1 METVNKYVTA
11 ASTAIWGQN
20 GDPNATQITQQHGE
34 EPLSGV
40 QGKGDTTDPYDA
52 GNREEQPDAP
62 KTDGNTAPQEPN
74 LGGKTQTFEEAAVTS
89 DPVATKTTTEPA
101 TSTFDPEDT
110 SSTAAVSNSAQ
121 PISSGSTESNKDK
134 ETDTEQRDSSQ
145 SAGESSA
152 PPRPAHPEA
161 SIEALEGP
169 QGPPPKPAEEFEK
182 EAKGKA
188 PVKDDTQKSE
198 KSLSDSKDSAP
209 KDNASKTNDSPTS
222 SNKSSHSQE
231 SGKSSKLAKVK
242 ESVKKHLHH
251 SSK

>member
-20 GDPNATQITQQHGE
+20 GEPNATQITQQHGE

-40 QGKGDTTDPYDA
+40 QGRGDTTDPYDA
-52 GNREEQPDAP
+52 GNRDEQPGAP
-62 KTDGNTAPQEPN
+62 ETDGNTAPQEPN
-74 LGGKTQTFEEAAVTS
+74 LVGSKAKTQTFEEAAVTS
-89 DPVATKTTTEPA
+89 DPIATKTA
-101 TSTFDPEDT
+101 TIDPEDA
-110 SSTAAVSNSAQ
+110 SSTAPAASSTAQ
-121 PISSGSTESNKDK
+121 PISGGSTESNKEK
-134 ETDTEQRDSSQ
+134 ETSDKEQRDSSL
-145 SAGESSA
+145 SSGGNSGVQ
-152 PPRPAHPEA
+152 RPAHPEA

-188 PVKDDTQKSE
+188 PVKDDTE
-198 KSLSDSKDSAP
+198 KSDKSPSDSKESAP
-209 KDNASKTNDSPTS
+209 KNNDSPTS
-222 SNKSSHSQE
+222 SNKSEHSQE